1 MSKIPFINAFFAISY
16 IVIVS
21 LILYSGTVFKVG
33 NNSVIAPIALISL
46 FTFSAAI
53 MGYLFLYQPFIFYF
67 DGKKKQALDLFF
79 QTLLIFGG
87 ITIAVFIFLFSSAFS
102 KF

>member
-1 MSKIPFINAFFAISY
+1 
-16 IVIVS
+16 
-21 LILYSGTVFKVG
+21 
-33 NNSVIAPIALISL
+33 
-46 FTFSAAI
+46 